1 MTKALVVEDNPLNR
15 ELIFELVTECGFT
28 VDTAVNGEEAVKK
41 AQNEVYDLLIMD
53 IELPGMDGVAATK
66 KIRSKPDYEKTPAIA
81 LTSFAMHGD
90 RERFLAEGFNE
101 YVAKPINVDEFEK
114 LLKKYKK

>member
-28 VDTAVNGEEAVKK
+28 VETAVNGEEAVNK
-41 AQNEVYDLLIMD
+41 AQNEVYDLIIMD
-53 IELPGMDGVAATK
+53 IELPGMDGVAATRL
-66 KIRSKPDYEKTPAIA
+66 IRSKPDHEKIPVIA

-90 RERFLAEGFNE
+90 RERFLEEGFNE
-101 YVAKPINVDEFEK
+101 YVAKPINVDDFEE
-114 LLKKYKK
+114 LLKKYRK